1 MVEKWRPRE
10 VQESHQVEWDGR
22 KRQQGPE
29 WMEDTIQLPG
39 HTIAWHQCAR
49 GRILK
54 MILGQSP
61 GSPQIPTNLFM
72 YMEVRAIFIF
82 DDGLVINSSTCG
94 KFQDAG
100 EFKSEVSSG
109 CSLSHWE
116 RDGFGSSCSVRVSP
130 WAVVYKGIRVD

>member
-1 MVEKWRPRE
+1 MGWAEEAAGARV
-10 VQESHQVEWDGR
+10 DGR
-22 KRQQGPE
+22 YYSGT
-29 WMEDTIQLPG
+29 WTY
-39 HTIAWHQCAR
+39 IAWHQCAR
-49 GRILK
+49 VRILK
-54 MILGQSP
+54 MMLGQFPRSP
-61 GSPQIPTNLFM
+61 KIPMNLFM

-82 DDGLVINSSTCG
+82 DDGLVTNSSTC

-116 RDGFGSSCSVRVSP
+116 RDGFGSSCSVRISP